1 MQQQPEPAQTE
12 TEPRTFQQQLEVIE
26 EFASSLKE
34 YHEKNVLAQSE
45 SFLASQLVKTL
56 QQNLCMTLCENW
68 TLEDQKT
75 GQRYRKN

>member
-1 MQQQPEPAQTE
+1 MQQQAEPAQTE
-12 TEPRTFQQQLEVIE
+12 KEPNTFQQQLDLIK
-26 EFASSLKE
+26 EFTSTLKE

-75 GQRYRKN
+75 GKRYHKN